1 MKKKILF
8 GIGAI
13 AFIAILNLNVN
24 LPKLN
29 QSNFS
34 LGDLISLN
42 KAQGEDAQLC
52 DFCYIGGT
60 GCTLALGLPGGI
72 VYQYC
77 PDRYF

>member
-1 MKKKILF
+1 MKKRFLIGF
-8 GIGAI
+8 GAL

-24 LPKLN
+24 IPKLN
-29 QSNFS
+29 NSDFS
-34 LGDLISLN
+34 LRDLITMN
-42 KAQGEDAQLC
+42 HAQGEDSQLC

-60 GCTLALGLPGGI
+60 GCTLGLGLPGGV